1 MIIEEESTKVLIP
14 VTKVKQKI
22 HVSKTNKT
30 YYRVMF
36 PLMLSW
42 VSTIHRGQ
50 GFTVDILHSYIDSS
64 IFADG
69 QAYTTLPRVRKLENL
84 HLKHLDVSAFKTSST
99 VTEIMKHASEHNSLK
114 TIPIPIKEYKNSNS
128 KIISETTVQNDKF
141 TNIKIESNPSKPESI
156 NNTSQICDTETQS
169 SASSEI
175 NEINTKLTNLGKNI
189 FLLKYFIPPTDIQK
203 ISTLCTV
210 HKPTFQLMLFYQN
223 FPTSLFD
230 KNKDIIE
237 VSHIFP
243 NSFLSH
249 YVPVKTPPDG
259 NCLFHAVSIS
269 LTGNIHIT
277 RHLKLFTTYIM
288 VTNKDI
294 FLSIIQFDNAHIR
307 NKMTIPQ
314 YLEHIIYIARK
325 WGQWGNEYHLL
336 ALSAGLQRDI
346 YCYVPFR
353 LSELTSDEQNDIKH
367 LKLLFDNHKLSN
379 QLLYH
384 CPRDLQKTNY
394 NKDDP
399 ICIFYYGHNHYTSI
413 KHLSS

>member
-1 MIIEEESTKVLIP
+1 MSITRNLDQEAGIVNGTKGFVKAVHNNVVIIEEELTKVLIP

-50 GFTVDILHSYIDSS
+50 GFTVNILHSYIDSS

-69 QAYTTLPRVRKLENL
+69 QAYTALSRVRKLENL

-99 VTEIMKHASEHNSLK
+99 VTEIMKHFSEHNALK
-114 TIPIPIKEYKNSNS
+114 TISIPIKECKISNS
-128 KIISETTVQNDKF
+128 KIISETTIQHDKF
-141 TNIKIESNPSKPESI
+141 TNIKIESNASKPEI
-156 NNTSQICDTETQS
+156 NDSSQICDTETQS
-169 SASSEI
+169 STSSEI
-175 NEINTKLTNLGKNI
+175 NEISTKMTNLGKNI
-189 FLLKYFIPPTDIQK
+189 FLLKYFVSTIDLQK

-223 FPTSLFD
+223 FPTSLFEK
-230 KNKDIIE
+230 KNYIIE
-237 VSHIFP
+237 ASHVFP

-277 RHLKLFTTYIM
+277 RHLKLFTTYII

-294 FLSIIQFDNAHIR
+294 FLSIIQFDNAHIH
-307 NKMTIPQ
+307 NKMTIPK
-314 YLEHIIYIARK
+314 YL
-325 WGQWGNEYHLL
+325 
-336 ALSAGLQRDI
+336 
-346 YCYVPFR
+346 
-353 LSELTSDEQNDIKH
+353 
-367 LKLLFDNHKLSN
+367 
-379 QLLYH
+379 
-384 CPRDLQKTNY
+384 
-394 NKDDP
+394 
-399 ICIFYYGHNHYTSI
+399 
-413 KHLSS
+413 